1 MKKLTKLEALTLTD
15 DKLDD
20 AVKIQGTPYDRKRK
34 VTPEMAKQMTKML
47 KKNKKLDEIAEAF
60 NVSIHAIRYNTD
72 PIFRANYLKNHC
84 GKHTGKDHITVK
96 NRVAYKRTLVAEG
109 KLTAMV

>member
-1 MKKLTKLEALTLTD
+1 MKKLSKLEALTLTD

-20 AVKIQGTPYDRKRK
+20 VVKIQGTVYDRKRK
-34 VTPEMAKQMTKML
+34 VSPKMATQMSKML
-47 KKNKKLDEIAEAF
+47 QKGKKLIDVAGAF
-60 NVSIHAIRYNTD
+60 DVTPHAVLYNTD
-72 PIFRANYLKNHC
+72 PTYRAMHLSRC
-84 GKHTGKDHITVK
+84 GKHTGTDHITVK